1 MKPTKI
7 LLKEIEYGKN
17 LFADDTPTLQ
27 KPHSVPSSFT
37 NNITDFIGGE
47 KNLEPNTED
56 ENLLLTSLKV
66 FTNIEG
72 AYSDIPQT
80 LANSAKSLLS
90 LKSKFP
96 RILDPQSTT
105 GQSIT
110 SINST
115 PMVYRGATI
124 PLSTFNKLNW
134 GDSQIINFDMLYVE
148 NPGLEVSPR
157 SERGIH
163 SFTTSLSVAQ
173 IFAYRNAPRT
183 KDTTPDRV
191 EVIVA
196 IPLDDPHLLFNPD
209 FVDLVSEFKEREVL
223 FVGNTFKPAY
233 FLINDTTA
241 YKLRIGPYKSE
252 PLDGGVDSLLE
263 LESFPPLPRFL
274 SNFSNFIG
282 EKLFK
287 VLLNRGNV
295 EKLISELERVF
306 FKHVSYD
313 EEKVKIINAIT
324 NDLRNKVNTGKVTT
338 LGQYFRE
345 MSKTQYDIRYNLMT
359 NKLNKVKNPKD
370 IVDNLLELEYGDNL
384 LADKEPKISPKPPL
398 QFSYQLPDFVGG
410 NNALED
416 NTEDENKLISALGY
430 FIRGGALN
438 NDDLAR
444 DAKKL
449 LSLKSKF
456 PKILDPTLAKST
468 FSIGSS
474 EMAFRGA
481 TIPLS
486 TFEKLDWN
494 NYTNPLGG
502 GNTYALKNPGLKVS
516 PRSGR
521 GFHSFTSFIN
531 VALNFMDEII
541 NSDYDKSRVPV
552 IMCIPLND
560 PQLVFNP
567 DFINLISSFREHET
581 LFVGDTFEPEYFLV
595 DDSIA
600 SKFKVGPYSSES

>member
-37 NNITDFIGGE
+37 NNIIDFIGGE

-66 FTNIEG
+66 FTNIGG
-72 AYSDIPQT
+72 AYSDTPQT

-124 PLSTFNKLNW
+124 SLSTFNKLNW
-134 GDSQIINFDMLYVE
+134 DDSQIINFDMLYVE

-163 SFTTSLSVAQ
+163 SFTTSLNVAQ
-173 IFAYRNAPRT
+173 IFAYKNAPRT

-233 FLINDTTA
+233 FIINDTTA
-241 YKLRIGPYKSE
+241 YRLRIGPYKSE
-252 PLDGGVDSLLE
+252 PLDSGVDS
-263 LESFPPLPRFL
+263 
-274 SNFSNFIG
+274 
-282 EKLFK
+282 
-287 VLLNRGNV
+287 
-295 EKLISELERVF
+295 
-306 FKHVSYD
+306 
-313 EEKVKIINAIT
+313 
-324 NDLRNKVNTGKVTT
+324 
-338 LGQYFRE
+338 
-345 MSKTQYDIRYNLMT
+345 
-359 NKLNKVKNPKD
+359 
-370 IVDNLLELEYGDNL
+370 LLELEYGDNL

-468 FSIGSS
+468 FSI
-474 EMAFRGA
+474 
-481 TIPLS
+481 I
-486 TFEKLDWN
+486 
-494 NYTNPLGG
+494 TNQFFLIC
-502 GNTYALKNPGLKVS
+502 S
-516 PRSGR
+516 
-521 GFHSFTSFIN
+521 I
-531 VALNFMDEII
+531 LNLII
-541 NSDYDKSRVPV
+541 NLLLLKSLSR
-552 IMCIPLND
+552 
-560 PQLVFNP
+560 
-567 DFINLISSFREHET
+567 S
-581 LFVGDTFEPEYFLV
+581 
-595 DDSIA
+595 
-600 SKFKVGPYSSES
+600 